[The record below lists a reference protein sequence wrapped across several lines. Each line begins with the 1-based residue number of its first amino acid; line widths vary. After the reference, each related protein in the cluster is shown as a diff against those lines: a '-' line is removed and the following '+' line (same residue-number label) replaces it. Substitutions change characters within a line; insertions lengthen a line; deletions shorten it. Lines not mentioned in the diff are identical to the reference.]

1 MDGLE
6 CSEKNLSIVASTT
19 TLRLDSDYYK
29 KEYLN
34 IENIILDRNCNFTTI
49 ESMGLTVNASAFYP
63 SLEPY
68 YNTGEIP
75 FIRVADVKTQI
86 NYEDCVRIP
95 KMNSDFNTLYLC
107 KKGDIV
113 LTKGGSVGNVGLIT
127 QDSYVTRDLIFINSS
142 VLERADYIT
151 LYLFFSSNFMY
162 KQMIKS
168 SSYSV
173 QPHLTITLI
182 RELLMYQ
189 YSNSFKKIVSFIFE
203 QSEKKIG
210 LSKQAYCQAEQLL
223 LTALGIADFTPSSEP
238 VAIKL
243 FSKSFTTSG
252 RLDAEYYQPK
262 YDGIED
268 KLAQFETTNINI
280 EFDTFKNSCSE
291 YSESGEI
298 GVVKTKQLTNVEIN
312 KAVESFITREVV
324 FDNKLTL
331 LEKNDVLF
339 ASMGVG
345 SLGKVSIYYGESSL
359 VTDSTLKIY
368 RKKLKG
374 KIAPEVLTL
383 FFQSVVGQE
392 LIYKYVV
399 GSTGIINIYDKDIN
413 KIPIPILPDK
423 KQKEIATKVQES
435 FELRHQSEQ
444 LLEYAKTAVEMA
456 IEQGEEKAMEWLK
469 DKGVECNN
477 V

>member
-189 YSNSFKKIVSFIFE
+189 YSNSFKKIVSFVFE

-238 VAIKL
+238 VAV
-243 FSKSFTTSG
+243 KSFSESFSTSG
-252 RLDAEYYQPK
+252 RLDAEFYQPK
-262 YDGIED
+262 YDDYKKLLKTSDTVLSLCNLHDKNFNPHNDVEYRYIELSNVGTSGNISD
-268 KLAQFETTNINI
+268 VETVIGKELPSRARRKVKAGQIIVASVEGSLQSCALITEEYNNVLCSNGFYVLDADSIN
-280 EFDTFKNSCSE
+280 SE
-291 YSESGEI
+291 
-298 GVVKTKQLTNVEIN
+298 
-312 KAVESFITREVV
+312 
-324 FDNKLTL
+324 TL
-331 LEKNDVLF
+331 LVLF
-339 ASMGVG
+339 KSEPIQAMLKQRCSGTILTAISKDELLDVPFPMVDGNVQKQIAS
-345 SLGKVSIYYGESSL
+345 
-359 VTDSTLKIY
+359 
-368 RKKLKG
+368 
-374 KIAPEVLTL
+374 
-383 FFQSVVGQE
+383 
-392 LIYKYVV
+392 
-399 GSTGIINIYDKDIN
+399 
-413 KIPIPILPDK
+413 
-423 KQKEIATKVQES
+423 KVQES
-435 FELRHQSEQ
+435 FALRRKSEQ
-444 LLEYAKTAVEMA
+444 LLEYAKSAVEMA

-469 DKGVECNN
+469 EKGVEG
-477 V
+477 